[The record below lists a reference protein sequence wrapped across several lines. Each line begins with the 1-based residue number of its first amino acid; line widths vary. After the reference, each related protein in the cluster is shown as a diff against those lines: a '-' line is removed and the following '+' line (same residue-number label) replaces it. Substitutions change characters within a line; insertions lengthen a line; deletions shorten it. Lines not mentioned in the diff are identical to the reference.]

1 MADNRL
7 GEHLYNSGW
16 RQGVLMSPLPWSVI
30 YRSDDPLS
38 KIAKTAKRQAEQV
51 DIPAATGLPL
61 HGIGVASGITRQEDY
76 LVIASQD
83 CDIVRSLS
91 EEPNIVA
98 MRAFSTE
105 NSSILRYAD
114 SNSSHYFLLD
124 RKRGLVTESS
134 VMVLIEK
141 PALLSFTPEPGACDS
156 PTQQRFARWIA
167 HRFDRPAFHDDVVGA
182 VIKPILDNLSQMQKD
197 NDPDLKALDNVKEM
211 RLAKIAGKPPFD
223 VRLLFITPE
232 DGLPDNGVALARLIF
247 RMRTWFNPLAA
258 RLVAWDARHL
268 YEITVGDYLDTQQIY
283 LEQYTYQGQ
292 ISFRG
297 FFPQPIFELRKE

>member
-1 MADNRL
+1 MADNKL

-16 RQGVLMSPLPWSVI
+16 RQGVLMPPLPWSVI

-51 DIPAATGLPL
+51 DIPASTGLPL
-61 HGIGVASGITRQEDY
+61 HGIGLASGITRREDY

-98 MRAFSTE
+98 MRAFITE
-105 NSSILRYAD
+105 NNSILKYAD

-124 RKRGLVTESS
+124 RKRGLVAESS

-141 PALLSFTPEPGACDS
+141 PVLLNFTPKSGTCDS
-156 PTQQRFARWIA
+156 ATQERFARWIA
-167 HRFDRPAFHDDVVGA
+167 HRFDRPAFHDDIVGA

-197 NDPDLKALDNVKEM
+197 NDPDLDALDNVKEV
-211 RLAKIAGKPPFD
+211 RLAKIVGKPLFD
-223 VRLLFITPE
+223 VRLVFIIAE
-232 DGLPDNGVALARLIF
+232 DGLPDNGVALARLVF
-247 RMRTWFNPLAA
+247 RIRTWFNPLAA
-258 RLVAWDARHL
+258 RLIAWDARHL

-292 ISFRG
+292 IIQG
-297 FFPQPIFELRKE
+297 LLPTINI

>member
-1 MADNRL
+1 MADNKL
-7 GEHLYNSGW
+7 GEHLYDSGW
-16 RQGVLMSPLPWSVI
+16 RQGVLLPPLPWSVI

-38 KIAKTAKRQAEQV
+38 KIAKTAKGQSEHR
-51 DIPAATGLPL
+51 DIPAAMGLPL
-61 HGIGVASGITRQEDY
+61 HGIGIASGITRQEDY

-98 MRAFSTE
+98 MRAFTTE

-114 SNSSHYFLLD
+114 SNSTHYFLLD
-124 RKRGLVTESS
+124 RNRGLVAESS
-134 VMVLIEK
+134 VMALIEK
-141 PALLSFTPEPGACDS
+141 PVLLNFTPETGTCDS
-156 PTQQRFARWIA
+156 ITQERFARWIA

-182 VIKPILDNLSQMQKD
+182 VIKPILDNLSQMQKED
-197 NDPDLKALDNVKEM
+197 DPDLDALVNVKEV
-211 RLAKIAGKPPFD
+211 RLAKIVGKPPFD
-223 VRLLFITPE
+223 VRLLFIIPE
-232 DGLPDNGVALARLIF
+232 EGLSDNGVALAHLVF

-258 RLVAWDARHL
+258 HLVAWDARHL

-292 ISFRG
+292 IIQG
-297 FFPQPIFELRKE
+297 LLPTTNI

>member
-1 MADNRL
+1 MADNKL

-16 RQGVLMSPLPWSVI
+16 RQGVLMPPLPWSVI

-51 DIPAATGLPL
+51 DIPASTDLPL
-61 HGIGVASGITRQEDY
+61 HGIGLASGITRREDY

-98 MRAFSTE
+98 MRAFITE
-105 NSSILRYAD
+105 NNSILKYAD

-124 RKRGLVTESS
+124 RKRGLVAESS

-141 PALLSFTPEPGACDS
+141 PVLLNFTPEPGAFDS
-156 PTQQRFARWIA
+156 ATQERFGRWIA

-197 NDPDLKALDNVKEM
+197 NDPELDALDNVKEV
-211 RLAKIAGKPPFD
+211 RLAKIVGKPPFD
-223 VRLLFITPE
+223 VRLLFIIPE
-232 DGLPDNGVALARLIF
+232 DGLPESGVALARLVF
-247 RMRTWFNPLAA
+247 RIRTWFNPLAA
-258 RLVAWDARHL
+258 RLIAWDARHL

-292 ISFRG
+292 IIQG
-297 FFPQPIFELRKE
+297 LLPTINI

>member
-1 MADNRL
+1 MADNKL

-16 RQGVLMSPLPWSVI
+16 RQGILLPPLPWSVI
-30 YRSDDPLS
+30 YQSEDPLS
-38 KIAKTAKRQAEQV
+38 KIAKTAKHQSKQV
-51 DIPAATGLPL
+51 DIPALTGLPL
-61 HGIGVASGITRQEDY
+61 NGIIIATDITCRKDY

-98 MRAFSTE
+98 MRAFITE
-105 NSSILRYAD
+105 NSSILKYAD

-124 RKRGLVTESS
+124 RKRGLVAESS
-134 VMVLIEK
+134 VMALIEK
-141 PALLSFTPEPGACDS
+141 PVLLNFTPESGACDS
-156 PTQQRFARWIA
+156 ATQERFARWIA

-182 VIKPILDNLSQMQKD
+182 IIKPILDNLSQMQKD
-197 NDPDLKALDNVKEM
+197 NDPDLGALDNVKEV
-211 RLAKIAGKPPFD
+211 RLAKIVGKPPFD
-223 VRLLFITPE
+223 VRLLFIIPE
-232 DGLPDNGVALARLIF
+232 EGLSDSSVALAHLVF

-258 RLVAWDARHL
+258 RLIAWDARHL

-292 ISFRG
+292 IIQG
-297 FFPQPIFELRKE
+297 LLPTANV

>member
-1 MADNRL
+1 MADNKL

-16 RQGVLMSPLPWSVI
+16 RQGVLMPLLLWSVI

-61 HGIGVASGITRQEDY
+61 HGIGVAWGITRREDY

-98 MRAFSTE
+98 MRAFTTE

-124 RKRGLVTESS
+124 RKRGLVAESS
-134 VMVLIEK
+134 VMALIEK
-141 PALLSFTPEPGACDS
+141 PVLVNFTPGPGASDS
-156 PTQQRFARWIA
+156 ATQERFARWIA
-167 HRFDRPAFHDDVVGA
+167 HRFDRPAFDDDVVGA
-182 VIKPILDNLSQMQKD
+182 VIKPLLDNLSKMQKD
-197 NDPDLKALDNVKEM
+197 SDPDLDSLDNVKEV
-211 RLAKIAGKPPFD
+211 RLAKIVGKPPFD
-223 VRLLFITPE
+223 VRLLFIIPE
-232 DGLPDNGVALARLIF
+232 DGLPDNGVALARLVF

-292 ISFRG
+292 IIRG
-297 FFPQPIFELRKE
+297 LLPAANI

>member
-1 MADNRL
+1 MADNKL
-7 GEHLYNSGW
+7 GEHLYKFGW
-16 RQGVLMSPLPWSVI
+16 RQGVLLPPLPWSVI

-38 KIAKTAKRQAEQV
+38 KIAKTAKRQAGQV
-51 DIPAATGLPL
+51 DIPAATDLPL
-61 HGIGVASGITRQEDY
+61 HGIGIASGITRREDY

-98 MRAFSTE
+98 MRTFTTE

-124 RKRGLVTESS
+124 RKRGLVAESS

-141 PALLSFTPEPGACDS
+141 PVLLNFTPEPGACDS
-156 PTQQRFARWIA
+156 TTQERFARWIA
-167 HRFDRPAFHDDVVGA
+167 HHFDRPAFDDDVVGA

-197 NDPDLKALDNVKEM
+197 SDPDLDALDDVKEV
-211 RLAKIAGKPPFD
+211 RLAKIVGKPPFD
-223 VRLLFITPE
+223 VRLLFIIPE
-232 DGLPDNGVALARLIF
+232 DGLPDNGVALAHLVF

-292 ISFRG
+292 IIRG
-297 FFPQPIFELRKE
+297 LLPTTNI